1 MTKLYDA
8 VLRDVRCTCEIKCS
22 IALAKAAFSKKKKKK
37 KTLFTSK
44 LDFSL
49 RKNFKCGAGAGWRR
63 SVGSIVSK
71 MTKCYVDSRRTGIS
85 YIQ

>member
-22 IALAKAAFSKKKKKK
+22 IALAKAAFSKKKKK
-37 KTLFTSK
+37 TVFTSK

-49 RKNFKCGAGAGWRR
+49 RKNFKCAGAGWRR